1 MKVGDLV
8 TWGKRS
14 YPLGMIFDTQIWY
27 GDVPTYRVLW
37 GNGDDSWLLSC
48 DLRVVKKCP

>member
-8 TWGKRS
+8 AWGKRS
-14 YPLGMIFDTQIWY
+14 YPLGMIIDEQYTL
-27 GDVPTYRVLW
+27 GVLTYRVLW
-37 GNGDDSWLLSC
+37 GDGDDSWFLSC